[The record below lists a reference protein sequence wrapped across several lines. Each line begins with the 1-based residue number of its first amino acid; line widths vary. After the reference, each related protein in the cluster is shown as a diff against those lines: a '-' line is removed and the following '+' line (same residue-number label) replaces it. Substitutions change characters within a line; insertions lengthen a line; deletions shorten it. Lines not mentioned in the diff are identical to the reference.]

1 MKTQEQ
7 GTNSCKKK
15 GAYIMQEDKNK
26 NIKGQGNN
34 TTNGKDEREKP
45 KRKRERNDI
54 NEKELKRDLEQDIA
68 EVIIHHYTNA
78 KASNSEVKR
87 FINYLRHCCK
97 DNKSN
102 NSYVGRAYALYQ
114 YLTEQYS
121 NFIELDK
128 IMSAK

>member
-15 GAYIMQEDKNK
+15 GAYIMQEDKSK
-26 NIKGQGNN
+26 NIKGQ
-34 TTNGKDEREKP
+34 DEE
-45 KRKRERNDI
+45 RKNKKKKERNDI

-87 FINYLRHCCK
+87 FINYLRHCSK

-102 NSYVGRAYALYQ
+102 NSYIGRAYALYQ